1 MAALTK
7 LLRDGTLLA
16 GDVIVW
22 RRPKVDATFEATVLS
37 NGKIETSDGMAHNS
51 PSSAAKHLNGGVA
64 INGWRVWKVVRLKKS
79 LLDLRSEKGHHVYKR
94 PIANEPAP
102 E

>member
-1 MAALTK
+1 VAALTR
-7 LLRDGTLLA
+7 LLKDGTLLA

-22 RRPKVDATFEATVLS
+22 LRPKVNAIYEATVLP

-79 LLDLRSEKGHHVYKR
+79 LFDLRTEKGHHVYKR
-94 PIANEPAP
+94 PTINNPAQD
-102 E
+102 

>member
-1 MAALTK
+1 MAALTR

-22 RRPKVDATFEATVLS
+22 RRPKVKATFEATVLP
-37 NGKIETSDGMAHNS
+37 NGKIETSDGVAHNS

-79 LLDLRSEKGHHVYKR
+79 LSDLRAEKGHHVYKR
-94 PIANEPAP
+94 AAINNPALD
-102 E
+102 

>member
-22 RRPKVDATFEATVLS
+22 RRPIVNATFEATVLS
-37 NGKIETSDGMAHNS
+37 NGKIETSDGLAHNS

-79 LLDLRSEKGHHVYKR
+79 LLDLRTEKGHLVYKR
-94 PIANEPAP
+94 PIIIDPAQD
-102 E
+102 